1 MTMGPDHP
9 SGLLATADGA
19 FRSAPTSTPSQA
31 SFCRPDVSQTASY
44 RWKRTGSTL
53 TLEALQDE
61 CADRDSIL
69 SGEWKEAR

>member
-1 MTMGPDHP
+1 MGLRPASARLHEP
-9 SGLLATADGA
+9 ATA
-19 FRSAPTSTPSQA
+19 P
-31 SFCRPDVSQTASY
+31 SY

-53 TLEALQDE
+53 TLEARQDE